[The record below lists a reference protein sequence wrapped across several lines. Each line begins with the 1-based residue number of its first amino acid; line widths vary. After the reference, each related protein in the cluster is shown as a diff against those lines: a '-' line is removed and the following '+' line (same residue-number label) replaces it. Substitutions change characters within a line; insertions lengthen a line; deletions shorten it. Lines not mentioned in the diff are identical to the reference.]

1 MFNNIDLFNISG
13 PSSQQTVINQ
23 TLPGYFAQ
31 TQQTSP
37 NTNQP
42 TPASLPSVQQGST
55 PVQNLSAT
63 QGSGPSSL
71 QNQPAIQTSITVGEQ
86 SREESTQPSA
96 GSGKLSLYEL

>member
-1 MFNNIDLFNISG
+1 MFDISG

-31 TQQTSP
+31 TQQTSQ
-37 NTNQP
+37 NANQP
-42 TPASLPSVQQGST
+42 TPASLSSVQQGST
-55 PVQNLSAT
+55 PVQNVSAAP